1 MELMRKREWKRLDAL
16 ERVGR
21 GELTMEEAARGLG
34 LSKRQVRRLCRR
46 IEAGGPK
53 ALEHGN
59 RGRVP
64 ACRVPDG
71 IRARVTELMRTIY
84 VGFNDQHFTEKLAAS
99 EGIDLSRATVRR
111 ILRGAGVVAVL
122 KRRRRKYRGRRKR
135 KPQMG
140 LMLLW
145 DGSPH
150 DWLEGR
156 GPRLCLMAAVDDA
169 TSEIMPGAHFVEQ
182 EGSVGYLRVLLAIA
196 KQCGLPWSIYMDRH
210 SSLRR
215 NDDHWRAAEELA
227 GKQDPTHV
235 QRALAAL
242 GVEPIYALSP
252 EAKGRVER
260 LWGTLQD
267 RLVSE
272 MRLAGARTLEEAN
285 ALLEAYVPTFN
296 RRFGV
301 QAEDKQRAWRAVPPG
316 IDLERTCSFY
326 FTPTVNRDNT
336 VSFEGTTFQLPP
348 APNRESYAGRRVELR
363 LLLTG
368 EVRIY
373 MGDAQIACTRIAAPK
388 RAPRRNKPCQ
398 RGQSHKQPAASKRT
412 LTFKQIVAKVR
423 RQRRQTHTPTQA
435 DRITELLTGTD

>member
-1 MELMRKREWKRLDAL
+1 METLMSKKQWKRLDAI

-21 GELTMEEAARGLG
+21 GDLTMGEAARGLC
-34 LSKRQVRRLCRR
+34 LSKRQVRRLRR
-46 IEAGGPK
+46 RLEAGGAG
-53 ALEHGN
+53 ALAHGN
-59 RGRVP
+59 QGRSPVHRVP
-64 ACRVPDG
+64 EDVRAQIVEL
-71 IRARVTELMRTIY
+71 IRTTY
-84 VGFNDQHFTEKLAAS
+84 VGFNDYHFTEKLAEEEDIA
-99 EGIDLSRATVRR
+99 LSRPTVRR
-111 ILRGAGVVAVL
+111 ILRKAGIAAVR
-122 KRRRRKYRGRRKR
+122 KRRRRKYRGRRER
-135 KPQMG
+135 KPQKG

-156 GPRLCLMAAVDDA
+156 GPRLCLMAAIDDA
-169 TSEIMPGAHFVEQ
+169 TGEIMPGAHFVEQ

-196 KQCGLPWSIYMDRH
+196 KSYGLPWSIYMDRH
-210 SSLRR
+210 SSLKR
-215 NDDHWRAAEELA
+215 NDDHWTREEELA

-242 GVEPIYALSP
+242 EIEPIYALSP

-272 MRLAGARTLEEAN
+272 LRLAGARTIEEAN
-285 ALLEAYVPTFN
+285 AVLEAYVPKFN

-301 QAEDKQRAWRAVPPG
+301 PAEDAQPAWRTVPPG
-316 IDLERTCSFY
+316 MDLDRTCSFY

-336 VSFEGTTFQLPP
+336 VSFEGNAFQLPP
-348 APNRESYAGRRVELR
+348 APGRESYAGHKVELR

-368 EVRIY
+368 EVRLY
-373 MGDAQIACTRIAAPK
+373 FRDTQIACTHIAAPK
-388 RAPRRNKPCQ
+388 RAPQ
-398 RGQSHKQPAASKRT
+398 RGKPRERKPVSERKNV

-423 RQRRQTHTPTQA
+423 SQKKRTQRPTQA
-435 DRITELLTGTD
+435 DRITDLLTGTD